1 MSGSYQK
8 RAGSFEQDLL
18 WSILDQDA
26 VPQIFDMART
36 NWNVDAASAWT
47 ALLEQ
52 AQLGRLR
59 AYRGTG
65 PFVPVDLNQLSVGDV
80 AQDHALFVE
89 PTEATGQWLGPDK
102 EGTTIAAE

>member
-1 MSGSYQK
+1 MGGSYQK
-8 RAGSFEQDLL
+8 SAGSFEQNLL

-26 VPQIFDMART
+26 VPQIFDMARE
-36 NWNVDAASAWT
+36 NWDVDAASAWA
-47 ALLEQ
+47 ALLKQ
-52 AQLGRLR
+52 GQYGRLR

-65 PFVPVDLNQLSVGDV
+65 PFVAVELKQLSVGDV
-80 AQDHALFVE
+80 AQDHELFVE